1 MRPALGLACCACV
14 TPLNGLVCAPRLQ
27 ERFVR
32 SDDAVQGASAQF
44 HAHCAMRVLT
54 SPRLA
59 QTDDERENIKAML
72 ASLLERAKTRREEVK
87 AELEAAAVRHAARV
101 PC

>member
-1 MRPALGLACCACV
+1 
-14 TPLNGLVCAPRLQ
+14 
-27 ERFVR
+27 
-32 SDDAVQGASAQF
+32 
-44 HAHCAMRVLT
+44 MRVLT